1 MASNYRIVEIPSVY
15 GSSYR
20 VDEQFLLFFWLERRL
35 CSTLKDAM
43 AEIDE
48 CKTRD
53 NLPRERVIYNDA
65 LDYKEP
71 LPEKPP
77 AGPPPAPKM
86 RNG

>member
-1 MASNYRIVEIPSVY
+1 MASNYRIVEIPSTC

-20 VDEQFLLFFWLERRL
+20 VDEQFLLFFWVYRRL

-43 AEIDE
+43 VEIE
-48 CKTRD
+48 QCKARD

-71 LPEKPP
+71 QPVKPP
-77 AGPPPAPKM
+77 VGPPPAPMM